1 MSGVILTIENYLLEE
16 LVAVFKYQSLSKAA
30 ASLHL
35 TQPTLSRGMQKL
47 EQTLGVELFERQA
60 NKVTLNQTGLLA
72 AKEAQK
78 LLSANQKF
86 LTTIQNFAQANEQLT
101 IGATIPGP
109 LLLLESLGQS
119 NLKLPT
125 SLLANQDIADTLS
138 NHQVELIF
146 SSKEII
152 TNQIES
158 IYLGREQLF
167 VRLDNFHPLASLRT
181 LSFSQLNSLSFLVA
195 NDIGVWKDIIQNEI
209 PQAHFLYQQDLAA
222 LSELTHYT
230 NFPIFRTNLSNL
242 KDFDKDDGRTLLP
255 LRDEAAGL
263 EVYANYLKVNQPK
276 VKDLIKQIQD
286 SWPN

>member
-1 MSGVILTIENYLLEE
+1 MIENYLLEE

-125 SLLANQDIADTLS
+125 SLLANQDIANTLS

-167 VRLDNFHPLASLRT
+167 VRLDDFHPLASLRT

-255 LRDEAAGL
+255 LRDEAASL